1 MPQNILQYEGMIKGI
16 GSLPGFSA
24 EYIPFRAQ
32 HQILQVMQQQ
42 LEVCAFCF
50 IQKWLLAE
58 SLAVGWTCPQA
69 LELHKVFRFL
79 QAHREKVKDEFYQ
92 STLSALIG
100 WRGVIT
106 SIRHA
111 AVHRISQH
119 RKSLLEL
126 IRVAINFSQCTVGLE
141 DSKSLCRLQVFVKTG
156 LSEFD
161 QRTAQLRQKA
171 TLQISLCEA
180 RPHHLGRRLALLPE
194 AVIQVLQGVE
204 DDFVFNVEQFLRA
217 EFKNS

>member
-1 MPQNILQYEGMIKGI
+1 MPQNILQHEGVIKSI

-42 LEVCAFCF
+42 LEQNRLRSDGHARKPWSYTKSSV
-50 IQKWLLAE
+50 
-58 SLAVGWTCPQA
+58 
-69 LELHKVFRFL
+69 FL